1 MVAVIGIVYDG
12 PRKYGDFKWMLKQP
26 EYEDALFIYNDN
38 VKDSLDPNVM
48 EGGGSAAI
56 RNLSWRFS
64 TPPRSV
70 GVPTGWSVASGGFD
84 EMDIYSKKAI
94 DFSIARI
101 WKIILDS
108 NSQVTKVI
116 YSCSRE
122 DKMKIG
128 VSIFQPHSS
137 ILNYINDQLHNLQSA
152 YAHSPIH
159 LLNFSFISGTHDDLS
174 VLEQSALLPIV
185 TIHDKHARAQQQI
198 RILERELQETKM
210 NKRRRAVTQYPVT
223 LASKYP
229 WV

>member
-1 MVAVIGIVYDG
+1 MVAVLGVVYDG
-12 PRKYGDFKWMLKQP
+12 PHKYGDFKWMLKQP
-26 EYEDALFIYNDN
+26 EYEDTLFVYNDN
-38 VKDSLDPNVM
+38 VKDNLDPNSM
-48 EGGGSAAI
+48 DGAGSAAI
-56 RNLSWRFS
+56 RNVSWRFA

-70 GVPTGWSVASGGFD
+70 GIPTGWSVASGGFD
-84 EMDIYSKKAI
+84 EMDIYSKRAI

-101 WKIILDS
+101 WKIIMDS
-108 NSQVTKVI
+108 DSKVTKVI

-152 YAHSPIH
+152 YARSPIH
-159 LLNFSFISGTHDDLS
+159 LLNFSFVSNTHDDLDA
-174 VLEQSALLPIV
+174 LEKSELLPIV
-185 TIHDKHARAQQQI
+185 TIHDKHGRAQQQI
-198 RILERELQETKM
+198 RILQRELEETKM
-210 NKRRRAVTQYPVT
+210 SKRRRAMTQYPVT